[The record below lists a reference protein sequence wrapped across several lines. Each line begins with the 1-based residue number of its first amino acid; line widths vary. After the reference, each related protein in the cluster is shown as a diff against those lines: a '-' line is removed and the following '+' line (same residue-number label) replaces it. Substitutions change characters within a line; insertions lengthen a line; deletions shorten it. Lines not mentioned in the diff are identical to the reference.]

1 MNKGGK
7 YFVNVICSDKV
18 EKCNLKFELR
28 RKTEE
33 SRVKSLLHREQLEIK
48 WYHFELT
55 IQRIVK
61 NTDYPY
67 PDKSEKAGL
76 KLNIQKT
83 KIMSSS
89 PIFHFMGNRW
99 ERIGNRDRFY
109 FLGPENHCGQ

>member
-67 PDKSEKAGL
+67 PDRVK
-76 KLNIQKT
+76 KLA
-83 KIMSSS
+83 
-89 PIFHFMGNRW
+89 
-99 ERIGNRDRFY
+99 
-109 FLGPENHCGQ
+109 